1 MTEKRKKKKVVYRR
15 HDRNEIPL
23 LDPNIRKQ
31 YLNKE
36 YALGYGHTVATDEAF
51 RCILCKKPPCTPSC
65 PVNSEMEKWIGEIQK
80 QNVWEAYKILRRNN
94 PFSSV
99 CGRVCPQERLC
110 ESTCV
115 LTFKDNGLSVGI
127 GGLERFVG
135 DSIRMSGVEWID
147 EKEPP
152 TGKSVGII
160 GAGPAGLA
168 AAYFL
173 AKKGHDITVYEALPF
188 VGGVMRYGIPEARLD
203 RKALDFEIELIKKLG
218 VKIKTGIKVGVDV
231 PFEDI
236 RNAHDAIFIAVG
248 SGRGKKMGIPGEDL
262 KGVYTAIAYLM
273 KVNVDY
279 VDPMLAPEQ
288 DVELPRGKKVAVIGG
303 GFTAVDCLI
312 TSVRLGNETHL
323 IYRRTRDTSS
333 ARDEEWD
340 HVADEGVI
348 LHWLTQPIE
357 VIGNE
362 KGEVVGLKC
371 VKMELVPD
379 EKGGRPRPKPV
390 EGSEHIIECDYVI
403 MAVGQGDN
411 PTAYKNIPNLKI
423 DKWNNLSTVDSKFRT
438 NVEGIFAGGDVVNG
452 GDTVVTAISH
462 GKKAAQSIH
471 EYLTTGV
478 WAYGEEEEEVKA

>member
-1 MTEKRKKKKVVYRR
+1 MGSEKKTRKKVVYRR
-15 HDRNEIPL
+15 HDRNPIPL
-23 LDPNIRKQ
+23 LEPERRKKTF
-31 YLNKE
+31 KE
-36 YALGYGHTVATDEAF
+36 YALGYGHTSALDEAD
-51 RCILCKKPPCTPSC
+51 RCILCRKPPCTPSC

-115 LTFKDNGLSVGI
+115 LTFKDNGQSVGI

-135 DSIRMSGVEWID
+135 DSIRMSGIEWVD

-152 TGKSVGII
+152 TGKKVAVI

-168 AAYFL
+168 NAYFL
-173 AKKGHDITVYEALPF
+173 ARKGHDVTIYEALPF

-203 RKALDFEIELIKKLG
+203 RRVLDFEIDLIKKLG
-218 VKIKTGIKVGVDV
+218 VKILTGIKVGQDIS
-231 PFEDI
+231 FEEI
-236 RNAHDAIFIAVG
+236 RKNYDAVFIAVG

-262 KGVYTAIAYLM
+262 KGVYTAIGFLM
-273 KVNVDY
+273 KVNTGL
-279 VDPMLAPEQ
+279 VDPMLAPDEK
-288 DVELPRGKKVAVIGG
+288 VELPTGKRVAVIGG
-303 GFTAVDCLI
+303 GFTAVDCVI
-312 TSVRLGNETHL
+312 TSIRLGNETHL
-323 IYRRTRDTSS
+323 IYRRTRETSS

-340 HVADEGVI
+340 HVAEEGAI

-362 KGEVVGLKC
+362 NGEVIGLKC

-379 EKGGRPRPKPV
+379 PKGGRPRPKPI
-390 EGSEHIIECDYVI
+390 EGSEHIIECDAVI

-411 PTAYKNIPNLKI
+411 PLAYKDIKGLKI
-423 DKWNNLSTVDSKFRT
+423 DKWNNLSTVDEKFRT
-438 NVEGIFAGGDVVNG
+438 NIEGVFAGGDVVNG
-452 GDTVVTAISH
+452 GDTVVRAISH
-462 GKKAAQSIH
+462 GKKAAEAMH
-471 EYLTTGV
+471 EYLMTGK
-478 WAYGEEEEEVKA
+478 WEYNGE

>member
-1 MTEKRKKKKVVYRR
+1 MAEKKRRKFRR
-15 HDRNEIPL
+15 HDRNELPL
-23 LDPNIRKQ
+23 LAPEVRKQ
-31 YLNKE
+31 FLDKE
-36 YALGYGHTVATDEAF
+36 YILGYGHTVALDEAD

-65 PVNSEMEKWIGEIQK
+65 PVNSEMEKWIEQIQK
-80 QNVWEAYKILRRNN
+80 QNIWEAYKILRKNN

-135 DSIRMSGVEWID
+135 DSVRMSGIEWVD

-173 AKKGHDITVYEALPF
+173 ARKGHDVVVYEALPF
-188 VGGVMRYGIPEARLD
+188 VGGVMRYGIPPARLD
-203 RKALDFEIELIKKLG
+203 RRALDFEIELIKKLG
-218 VKIKTGIKVGVDV
+218 VEIKTGVKVGQDI
-231 PFEDI
+231 PFDEI
-236 RNAHDAIFIAVG
+236 RKKHDAVFIAVG

-262 KGVYTAIAYLM
+262 KGVYTAIAFLM
-273 KVNVDY
+273 KANVNY
-279 VDPMLAPEQ
+279 IDPMLAPEK
-288 DVELPRGKKVAVIGG
+288 DVELPHGKRVAVIGG
-303 GFTAVDCLI
+303 GFTAVDCMI
-312 TSVRLGNETHL
+312 TAIRLGNEAHL
-323 IYRRTRDTSS
+323 IYRRTRETSS
-333 ARDEEWD
+333 AKDEEWD
-340 HVADEGVI
+340 HLAEEGAV

-371 VKMELVPD
+371 IKMELVPD
-379 EKGGRPRPKPV
+379 EKGGRPKPVPV

-403 MAVGQGDN
+403 MAVGQADN
-411 PTAYKNIPNLKI
+411 PLAYKDVKGLKI
-423 DKWNNLSTVDSKFRT
+423 DKWNNLSTVDEKFRT
-438 NVEGIFAGGDVVNG
+438 NIEGVFAGGDVVNG
-452 GDTVVTAISH
+452 GDTVVMAISH
-462 GKKAAQSIH
+462 AKKASQAIH
-471 EYLTTGV
+471 EYLMTGK
-478 WAYGEEEEEVKA
+478 WEYTPKNE

>member
-1 MTEKRKKKKVVYRR
+1 MAEKKRKKIVYRR
-15 HDRNEIPL
+15 HDRNPIPL
-23 LDPNIRKQ
+23 LPPDIRKKTF
-31 YLNKE
+31 KE
-36 YALGYGHTVATDEAF
+36 YALGYGHTAALDESD

-135 DSIRMSGVEWID
+135 DSIRVSGVEWVD
-147 EKEPP
+147 EKEAP
-152 TGKSVGII
+152 TGKKVAVI

-168 AAYFL
+168 NAYFL
-173 AKKGHDITVYEALPF
+173 ARKGHDVTIYEALPF
-188 VGGVMRYGIPEARLD
+188 TGGVMRYGIPKARLD
-203 RKALDFEIELIKKLG
+203 RRALDFEIDLIKKLG
-218 VKIKTGIKVGVDV
+218 VEIKTGIRVG
-231 PFEDI
+231 EDI
-236 RNAHDAIFIAVG
+236 TLDELREKYDAVFIAVG

-262 KGVYTAIAYLM
+262 KGVYTAIGFLM
-273 KVNVDY
+273 KVNTDI
-279 VDPMLAPEQ
+279 VDPMLAPDKE
-288 DVELPRGKKVAVIGG
+288 VELPKGKKVAVIGG
-303 GFTAVDCLI
+303 GFTAVDCVI
-312 TSVRLGNETHL
+312 ASIRLGNETHL
-323 IYRRTRDTSS
+323 VYRRTRETSS

-340 HVADEGVI
+340 HVAEEGAV

-362 KGEVVGLKC
+362 NGEVVGLKC
-371 VKMELVPD
+371 IKMELVPD
-379 EKGGRPRPKPV
+379 PNGGRPRPKPV
-390 EGSEHIIECDYVI
+390 EGSEHIIECDVVI

-411 PTAYKNIPNLKI
+411 PLAYKNVKGLKI
-423 DKWNNLSTVDSKFRT
+423 DKWNNLSTVDDKFRT
-438 NVEGIFAGGDVVNG
+438 NLEGVFAGGDVVNG

-462 GKKAAQSIH
+462 AKKAAEAMH
-471 EYLTTGV
+471 EYLMTGK
-478 WAYGEEEEEVKA
+478 WEYNKDN

>member
-1 MTEKRKKKKVVYRR
+1 MEKKKRKKVVYRR
-15 HDRNEIPL
+15 HDRNPIQL
-23 LDPNIRKQ
+23 LDPELRKHTF
-31 YLNKE
+31 KE
-36 YALGYGHTVATDEAF
+36 YALGFGHTVALDEAD
-51 RCILCKKPPCTPSC
+51 RCVLCRKPPCTPSC

-115 LTFKDNGLSVGI
+115 LTFKDNGQSVSI

-135 DSIRMSGVEWID
+135 DSIRMSGIEWVD
-147 EKEPP
+147 EKEEP
-152 TGKSVGII
+152 TGKKVAVI

-168 AAYFL
+168 NAYFL
-173 AKKGHDITVYEALPF
+173 ARKGHDVTIYEALPF

-203 RKALDFEIELIKKLG
+203 RRALDFEIELIKKLG
-218 VKIKTGIKVGVDV
+218 VKIKTGVKVGKDI
-231 PFEDI
+231 PFDEI
-236 RNAHDAIFIAVG
+236 RKNYDAVFIAVG

-262 KGVYTAIAYLM
+262 KGVYTAIGFLM
-273 KVNVDY
+273 KVNTGIVDQ
-279 VDPMLAPEQ
+279 MLVPEE
-288 DVELPRGKKVAVIGG
+288 DVELPRNKRVAIIGG
-303 GFTAVDCLI
+303 GFTAVDCVI
-312 TSVRLGNETHL
+312 TSIRLGNETHL
-323 IYRRTRDTSS
+323 VYRRTRETSS

-340 HVADEGVI
+340 HVADEGAI

-362 KGEVVGLKC
+362 NGEVVGLKC

-390 EGSEHIIECDYVI
+390 PNSEHIIECDVVI

-411 PTAYKNIPNLKI
+411 PLAYKDVEGLNI
-423 DKWNNLSTVDSKFRT
+423 DKWNNLSTVDEGYRT
-438 NVEGIFAGGDVVNG
+438 NIEGVFAGGDVVNG

-462 GKKAAQSIH
+462 GKKAAQSMH
-471 EYLTTGV
+471 EYLMTGK
-478 WAYGEEEEEVKA
+478 WAEK